1 GQRGDEHGVAQRL
14 AGGGIGGPAGLG
26 QRRHSDPGPR
36 PDAGAP
42 CRHAARRARWHGDRG
57 CDRLR
62 ARGGG
67 QGQKLPPVRRYR
79 QGFLHPRHLC
89 HRRYDR
95 ESAATAAA
103 PPARLVQGHRL
114 HAADEG
120 FRGGVRGK
128 DDRGQAQHRRENIR
142 CANGVL
148 FQRRRLESGGDRGDQ
163 AFAQGARHLARRP
176 GGEDDLQR
184 SIRSGTI
191 LTMLQGST
199 AEQGGTLAQ
208 ERRRRLLGAMAD
220 AGIEHMVLYGN
231 AWQGDYLRYA
241 ADFAIL
247 EGHGIAVVS
256 SDGATE
262 LFLDSAT
269 EAERAEAE
277 TTETAI
283 HFVPEVARALAARLD
298 PVANRRLAAAPR
310 RFLPNWLVD
319 KGRRFVLEDATALLD
334 RLLMHKLPAEI
345 AALRRAAQMADD
357 SYTVF
362 RDAVKP
368 GRRQYEVA
376 ADIEGYLRRRG
387 CPDNFMIIGSGGT
400 DVLGMTPPSER
411 RIAPGDLV
419 TTELTPAVDGYFV
432 QICRTLVVG
441 KANDAQRRAFDVFRE
456 ALAAGI
462 AAVRPGATAAD
473 V

>member
-1 GQRGDEHGVAQRL
+1 M
-14 AGGGIGGPAGLG
+14 
-26 QRRHSDPGPR
+26 
-36 PDAGAP
+36 
-42 CRHAARRARWHGDRG
+42 
-57 CDRLR
+57 LR
-62 ARGGG
+62 A
-67 QGQKLPPVRRYR
+67 
-79 QGFLHPRHLC
+79 
-89 HRRYDR
+89 
-95 ESAATAAA
+95 
-103 PPARLVQGHRL
+103 
-114 HAADEG
+114 
-120 FRGGVRGK
+120 
-128 DDRGQAQHRRENIR
+128 
-142 CANGVL
+142 
-148 FQRRRLESGGDRGDQ
+148 
-163 AFAQGARHLARRP
+163 
-176 GGEDDLQR
+176 
-184 SIRSGTI
+184 
-191 LTMLQGST
+191 ST

-220 AGIEHMVLYGN
+220 AGIEHIVLYGN

-298 PVANRRLAAAPR
+298 PVANHRLAAAPR

-357 SYTVF
+357 AYTVF

-419 TTELTPAVDGYFV
+419 TTELTPAVDGYFA

-473 V
+473 VARAENDIFRKYGLGDYTTSKWTRVRGHGIGMFCDSKPHLLEDVDTPLAPGMALIVHPNTYHPEVGYIVLGDAVVVTENGAEVLCKTPRELFEVAA